1 MIYFAKRNKLQ
12 INLILLLKIKMQR
25 ENKWYFKTVFINMRI
40 L

>member
-1 MIYFAKRNKLQ
+1 MICFAKKIKLQ
-12 INLILLLKIKMQR
+12 INSILLLRIKMQR